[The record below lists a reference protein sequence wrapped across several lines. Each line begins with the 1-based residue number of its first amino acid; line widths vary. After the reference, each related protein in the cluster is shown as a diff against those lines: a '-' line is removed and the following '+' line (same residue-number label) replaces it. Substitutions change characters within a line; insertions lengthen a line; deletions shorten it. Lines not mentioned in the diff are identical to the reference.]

1 MHEGGCDAPSC
12 ARAAM
17 GHASSAA
24 AAKAVRPIKALW
36 ACNKRRLCDVLWLRS
51 MAWSS
56 MR

>member
-1 MHEGGCDAPSC
+1 MHEGGCDASSC